1 MRTESI
7 IMKKIALTS
16 FLIISTLSLVACSS
30 QTNSNQKS
38 TGSTTQEMS
47 SIESTESSLIKESNS
62 TNEATSSTVDTE
74 KLTVANNITSDNEY
88 NSDTKTFTTP
98 ISKIQLISEEFNY
111 LHHGSAS
118 EPIFV
123 IQYTVTNTTD
133 EIFNEAL
140 KGAHTYLDVTYEREN
155 KKFSELSR
163 RVLSDESDPS
173 YEMYKNI
180 DKRLEQ
186 GESITL
192 ANAYS
197 IPKNVKKIY
206 IEFFDSKHKTV
217 KRLQVDI
224 PENVQTEVNNYIP

>member
-1 MRTESI
+1 
-7 IMKKIALTS
+7 MKKIILTS
-16 FLIISTLSLVACSS
+16 FLLISTLALVACSS

-38 TGSTTQEMS
+38 TSSSTQEIS
-47 SIESTESSLIKESNS
+47 SMESTENSLIKESNS
-62 TNEATSSTVDTE
+62 IDKTTSSTIDTE
-74 KLTVANNITSDNEY
+74 KLTVDNNVNSDMDY
-88 NSDTKTFTTP
+88 DSDTKTFTTP

-111 LHHGSAS
+111 RHRGSAS

-123 IQYTVTNTTD
+123 IQYTVTNTSD

-155 KKFSELSR
+155 KEFSELSQ
-163 RVLSDESDPS
+163 RVLSDKSDPS
-173 YEMYKNI
+173 YETYLNR

-186 GESITL
+186 SESLNL

-217 KRLQVDI
+217 KRLQVDV